1 MKLVNGVGLHPDIE
15 GVRPAVDKIASGFIF
30 IVGVDE
36 ADYIIMFTFGSLLS
50 FQFLIVGVLASCL
63 YGTAVGQLGQVR
75 ALNIDNSGAYIANQQ
90 YPPTPYE
97 YAYSSEDIEG
107 THSAQQSGDG
117 NGRVQGSYTMTLADG
132 RTRTVTYVADENGYR
147 AEVTTNELGT
157 ESKNPA
163 DVIINSSAIT
173 GEQAAIQYG
182 PPAPER
188 QIVARPGQLTGQLT
202 RQVQVRQLNN
212 AVALPSYGT
221 FAGVQ
226 G

>member
-1 MKLVNGVGLHPDIE
+1 MRLHLLT
-15 GVRPAVDKIASGFIF
+15 AVIAPFLYKR
-30 IVGVDE
+30 VGVILKHITRQQDPTNMKS
-36 ADYIIMFTFGSLLS
+36 II
-50 FQFLIVGVLASCL
+50 IAVVVSCMC
-63 YGTAVGQLGQVR
+63 GTALSQLARVR
-75 ALNIDNSGAYIANQQ
+75 ATNVGDNSGTYIANQQ
-90 YPPTPYE
+90 YPPTPFQ

-107 THSAQQSGDG
+107 THSATQSGDG
-117 NGRVQGSYTMTLADG
+117 SGRIEGSYTMTLADG

-182 PPAPER
+182 PAAP
-188 QIVARPGQLTGQLT
+188 Q
-202 RQVQVRQLNN
+202 RQVVPGPGIGAVQIRQPNSQ
-212 AVALPSYGT
+212 VALPSYGT